1 MAGDHFKKA
10 LELAKIHSTRKPA
23 NRPQRIVQPLKNP
36 VKTHS
41 TTGKDFRNLVY
52 KQTRIQAISRERLR
66 ENRVIAG
73 FPDEPN
79 SSQFRILR
87 TQVMQELHE
96 HDWNSLAITAAH
108 SDAGKSLIAANLAVS
123 LSLMTNI
130 TVLLVDLDLRKP
142 TIHRYFDL
150 DITQGIYEHLTQDV
164 PIEDILI
171 NPGMERLVILP
182 GSQPTESSSELLAS
196 QKALYMLD
204 EIRNRYDSRI
214 ILYDLPPLVG
224 LDDAM
229 VVLPKI
235 DTALL
240 VVEANKTTEA
250 ELSQSMQVLDDHPF
264 MGIVFNKAD
273 QLDVFQYGY

>member
-1 MAGDHFKKA
+1 MASEHFKKA
-10 LELAKIHSTRKPA
+10 LELARINRSRSPA
-23 NRPQRIVQPLKNP
+23 NRPQRLARHHNNKVSNQFETSHDFKNL
-36 VKTHS
+36 T
-41 TTGKDFRNLVY
+41 Y
-52 KQTRIQAISRERLR
+52 KYTRIQAISPQQLR
-66 ENRVIAG
+66 ENRIIAG

-87 TQVMQELHE
+87 TQVLQELR
-96 HDWNSLAITAAH
+96 DNNWNSLAITAAH
-108 SDAGKSLIAANLAVS
+108 SDAGKSLVAANLAVS

-142 TIHRYFDL
+142 SIHRYFDL
-150 DITQGIYEHLTQDV
+150 DVEKGIYEYLTQGT
-164 PIEDILI
+164 PLENILI
-171 NPGMERLVILP
+171 NPGIERLVILP
-182 GSQPTESSSELLAS
+182 GSTPTTSSSELLAS
-196 QKALYMLD
+196 REALTLLD
-204 EIRNRYDSRI
+204 EIQNRYESRI

-235 DTALL
+235 DTAIL

-250 ELSQSMQVLDDHPF
+250 ELTQSMQVLDDHQF

-273 QLDVFQYGY
+273 QLDVLQYGY

>member
-10 LELAKIHSTRKPA
+10 LELARIHSSRKPV
-23 NRPQRIVQPLKNP
+23 NRPQRIVRQLTNSDSNLARHKQ
-36 VKTHS
+36 
-41 TTGKDFRNLVY
+41 DFRNLKY
-52 KQTRIQAISRERLR
+52 QHTRVQAINPQSLR

-73 FPDEPN
+73 LPDEPN

-87 TQVMQELHE
+87 TQVMHELQEHG
-96 HDWNSLAITAAH
+96 WNSLAITAAH
-108 SDAGKSLIAANLAVS
+108 SNAGKSLIVANLAVS
-123 LSLMTNI
+123 LSLLTNI

-142 TIHRYFDL
+142 SIHRYFNL
-150 DITQGIYEHLTQDV
+150 DVKHGIYEHLTQGIPIKDV
-164 PIEDILI
+164 LV
-171 NPGMERLVILP
+171 NPGIKRLVVLP
-182 GSQPTESSSELLAS
+182 GSEPTNSSSELLAS
-196 QKALYMLD
+196 QQAQDMLD
-204 EIRNRYDSRI
+204 EIQSRYQSRI
-214 ILYDLPPLVG
+214 ILYDLPPLLG

-250 ELSQSMQVLDDHPF
+250 ELTQSMQILDDHPF

-273 QLDVFQYGY
+273 QLDILQYGY

>member
-10 LELAKIHSTRKPA
+10 LELARIHSSRKPA
-23 NRPQRIVQPLKNP
+23 NKPQHFRHRLNDTLSRQENFGHDFKNLKYKHTHIQPINP
-36 VKTHS
+36 QS
-41 TTGKDFRNLVY
+41 
-52 KQTRIQAISRERLR
+52 LR

-87 TQVMQELHE
+87 TQVMQEFQE
-96 HDWNSLAITAAH
+96 HGWNSLAITAAH

-142 TIHRYFDL
+142 SIHRYFNLNVEHGVYD
-150 DITQGIYEHLTQDV
+150 HLTRGV

-171 NPGMERLVILP
+171 NPGIERLVILP
-182 GSQPTESSSELLAS
+182 GTVPTNSSSELLAS
-196 QKALYMLD
+196 QEALHMLD
-204 EIRNRYDSRI
+204 EIQNRYESRI
-214 ILYDLPPLVG
+214 IIYDLPPLIG

-235 DTALL
+235 DAALL
-240 VVEANKTTEA
+240 VIEANKTTET
-250 ELSQSMQVLDDHPF
+250 ELYQSMQILNEHQC

-273 QLDVFQYGY
+273 QPDILQYGY